1 MLWEPC
7 FFCFNDNFLF
17 SLSVGAIFFGIFLSF
32 VFFNF
37 YRFTWPLFC
46 YCQIT
51 KIVISLTTL
60 GFCLRHIA
68 GRVEIYY
75 RLTGFLWPLLNKRS
89 VNFLGFTYYAKYEKS
104 LGFQCQKSWLGTS
117 NLLRHVCPRQ
127 LFQSFECITFW
138 IQPLLFTC
146 FAFSNSW
153 VDTLVEFRVAW
164 PFVLFLNVKKNAAP
178 LFS

>member
-1 MLWEPC
+1 MTI
-7 FFCFNDNFLF
+7 LF
-17 SLSVGAIFFGIFLSF
+17 SLSVGAIFFGIFLCF

-37 YRFTWPLFC
+37 YRFTWPPFC

-127 LFQSFECITFW
+127 LIAELWMHHFFNSTLTFYV
-138 IQPLLFTC
+138 LC
-146 FAFSNSW
+146 F
-153 VDTLVEFRVAW
+153 
-164 PFVLFLNVKKNAAP
+164 
-178 LFS
+178 